1 MPNADPAFI
10 RALAGLT
17 VARSRTD
24 RVCAATKTAAFAMR
38 NTKIAPGAGT
48 EQGKMPPEL
57 IIFDCDGVL
66 IDSEGVAASVIAR
79 EFTMLGWEMSRGRRS
94 GIFLGMSITD
104 MQPLIET
111 RLAANSAR
119 LAPRTG
125 GKIGA
130 GAGGRSKFD
139 RRRAGAAGT
148 GDGIGIPWRIA
159 SNSSDQEMAVK
170 FARTGLTELVDG
182 KTHSAASVIAKGGRP
197 KPAPDV
203 FFPAAAAQ
211 NIPPKS
217 CLVLE
222 DSAVGVTGAVAAG
235 MRCVGFAPHGDGAH
249 LRAAGATHILRDLH
263 DLFGVLA

>member
-1 MPNADPAFI
+1 
-10 RALAGLT
+10 
-17 VARSRTD
+17 
-24 RVCAATKTAAFAMR
+24 
-38 NTKIAPGAGT
+38 
-48 EQGKMPPEL
+48 MPPEL
-57 IIFDCDGVL
+57 IIFDYDGVL
-66 IDSEGVAASVIAR
+66 IDSEGVAAAVISR
-79 EFTMLGWEMSRGRRS
+79 ELTMLGWEMSVDDAQGF
-94 GIFLGMSITD
+94 FLGMSITD
-104 MQPLIET
+104 MQPLIES
-111 RLAANSAR
+111 RLGR
-119 LAPRTG
+119 KLPPRWRPELAEKLVLALG
-125 GKIGA
+125 EEASLIA
-130 GAGGRSKFD
+130 GARELLE
-139 RRRAGAAGT
+139 RVT
-148 GDGIGIPWRIA
+148 ELGIPWRIA

-203 FFPAAAAQ
+203 FLAAAAAQ

-235 MRCVGFAPHGDGAH
+235 MRCVGFAPHGDGVH

>member
-1 MPNADPAFI
+1 
-10 RALAGLT
+10 
-17 VARSRTD
+17 
-24 RVCAATKTAAFAMR
+24 
-38 NTKIAPGAGT
+38 
-48 EQGKMPPEL
+48 MPPEL

-79 EFTMLGWEMSRGRRS
+79 ELTMLGWEMSVHDAQGF
-94 GIFLGMSITD
+94 FLGMSITD

-111 RLAANSAR
+111 RLGRKLPAGWR
-119 LAPRTG
+119 PELAEKLVLALG
-125 GKIGA
+125 EEAQLIA
-130 GAGGRSKFD
+130 GARELLE
-139 RRRAGAAGT
+139 RVT
-148 GDGIGIPWRIA
+148 ELGIPWRIA

-170 FARTGLTELVDG
+170 FARTGLAELVDG

-203 FFPAAAAQ
+203 FLAAAAAEK
-211 NIPPKS
+211 IPPKS

-235 MRCVGFAPHGDGAH
+235 MRCVGFAPQGDGAH
-249 LRAAGATHILRDLH
+249 LRAAGATQILRDLH